1 MFYQLPLEIQTIE
14 GALQYKIAPLTPSN
28 IHTGLQHF
36 FLFFSSSWQFFTSIF
51 RQIREEILTAQN
63 LYSVSSDC
71 FHGLYFQ
78 FMYLK
83 DFLNWIKIV
92 MTEIILTM
100 CLSSLKNIYVKL
112 FFMEDRAHEFYWA
125 HFIFDQPS
133 LARTVRDCH
142 YYQHLII
149 LSSLNCPWLPFISF
163 DNLSTLSQVLRLMHP
178 H

>member
-1 MFYQLPLEIQTIE
+1 MSQDVSQDKKTRYKTPPLIIQD
-14 GALQYKIAPLTPSN
+14 
-28 IHTGLQHF
+28 
-36 FLFFSSSWQFFTSIF
+36 QFGI
-51 RQIREEILTAQN
+51 IQN
-63 LYSVSSDC
+63 LQVSPIPQSSFLPWPFFAQQDGSSTQFKSMQYLND
-71 FHGLYFQ
+71 FH
-78 FMYLK
+78 
-83 DFLNWIKIV
+83 NWIKIV

-133 LARTVRDCH
+133 LARTLRDCH